1 MSEDA
6 PQFDETQRV
15 QDPEKARVMAE
26 AEDQFQESAIRKTET
41 AAAWEQ
47 GLEELDSEQQEHHRE
62 MAESSRN
69 TAAYFRDVAANH
81 AATMA
86 GEKYDAEEKG
96 LVTDTEKA
104 HVMALAHD
112 EALGDM
118 AEMRERGGD
127 VGRTLSDKYANRV
140 AEWAGV
146 LHEHPVSREYAE
158 AHPEVSFT
166 PEGLYSFEKSITGDE
181 NDIED
186 AKEMYA
192 DFEEWVVTQLAE
204 VIQKG
209 LADVP
214 PIPLDTL
221 DESNSA
227 NIDKEFVTLLINP
240 HTTLADI
247 QNYDKKKYI
256 GEFQKIIDRKRQI
269 LEDIRSGRAAE
280 KPKSPEADS

>member
-96 LVTDTEKA
+96 LVTDTE
-104 HVMALAHD
+104 
-112 EALGDM
+112 
-118 AEMRERGGD
+118 
-127 VGRTLSDKYANRV
+127 N
-140 AEWAGV
+140 
-146 LHEHPVSREYAE
+146 PVSREYAE

-186 AKEMYA
+186 AEEMYA